1 MLNPKFGMLTNDE
14 HQKIGVSI
22 TAPQHNFFYW
32 QFYDVAKVMKIH
44 RKI

>member
-22 TAPQHNFFYW
+22 TAPQHFFFIGNF
-32 QFYDVAKVMKIH
+32 MM
-44 RKI
+44 